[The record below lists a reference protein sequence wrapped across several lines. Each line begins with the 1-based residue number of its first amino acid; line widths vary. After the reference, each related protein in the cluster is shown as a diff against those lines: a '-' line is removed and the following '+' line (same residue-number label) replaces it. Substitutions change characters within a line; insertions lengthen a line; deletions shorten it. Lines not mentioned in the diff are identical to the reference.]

1 MSHADAWLSS
11 RSIDNK
17 LLGDGE
23 RVMTSTLFDL
33 TGKVAVITGSSRG
46 IGRAIAERMAEH
58 GAKVVVTSRKLD
70 ACEEV
75 VKAIKAKGG
84 EAIAL
89 TCNISR
95 KEELQKLVD
104 DTSKHWGGIDVLVCN
119 AAVNPYYGPS
129 IDMPDDAY
137 DKVMNSN
144 VRSNF
149 WLCNM
154 VLPQMAKR
162 GGGSIVIISSIAG
175 LLGSPTLGVYG
186 LSKAADMALARNLC
200 AEWGPKN
207 IRANCIAPGLVRTDF
222 ARTLWEDPKVYEQVV
237 KAYPLRRIGEPDEI
251 AGAAVFLAG
260 PSGSFMTGQTI
271 VIDGGGVVGRGG

>member
-1 MSHADAWLSS
+1 MAVSS
-11 RSIDNK
+11 
-17 LLGDGE
+17 
-23 RVMTSTLFDL
+23 LFDL
-33 TGKVAVITGSSRG
+33 SNKVAVITGSSRG

-75 VKAIKAKGG
+75 VSAITQKGG
-84 EAIAL
+84 HAFAHA
-89 TCNISR
+89 CNIGR
-95 KEELQKLVD
+95 KEDLQKLI
-104 DTSKHWGGIDVLVCN
+104 DTTIAKWGKIDVLVCN

-149 WLCNM
+149 WLANM
-154 VLPQMAKR
+154 ALPHMAKN
-162 GGGSIVIISSIAG
+162 GGGSIIIVSSIAG

-186 LSKAADMALARNLC
+186 LSKAADMALARNIC
-200 AEWGPKN
+200 VEWGPKN

-222 ARTLWEDPKVYEQVV
+222 AKALWENPETYAKTVQV
-237 KAYPLRRIGEPDEI
+237 YPLRRIGEPDEI

-271 VIDGGGVVGRGG
+271 VIDGGGVVGRG

>member
-1 MSHADAWLSS
+1 
-11 RSIDNK
+11 
-17 LLGDGE
+17 
-23 RVMTSTLFDL
+23 MTSSLFDL
-33 TGKVAVITGSSRG
+33 TGKVAVVTGSSRG

-75 VKAIKAKGG
+75 VSSIKAKRG
-84 EAIAL
+84 EAVAIA
-89 TCNISR
+89 CNISR
-95 KEELQKLVD
+95 KEDLQGLVD
-104 DTSKHWGGIDVLVCN
+104 NSIKQYGGIDILVCN

-154 VLPQMAKR
+154 ALPQMAER
-162 GGGSIVIISSIAG
+162 GGGSVIIISSIAG
-175 LLGSPTLGVYG
+175 LLGSTTLGVYG

-207 IRANCIAPGLVRTDF
+207 IRANCIAPGLIRTDF
-222 ARTLWEDPKVYEQVV
+222 AKALWDDPKIYAQTV
-237 KAYPLRRIGEPDEI
+237 KLYPLRRIGEPDEI

>member
-1 MSHADAWLSS
+1 
-11 RSIDNK
+11 
-17 LLGDGE
+17 
-23 RVMTSTLFDL
+23 MTSALFDL
-33 TGKVAVITGSSRG
+33 TGKVAVVTGSSRG

-70 ACEEV
+70 ACEAV
-75 VKAIKAKGG
+75 VQSIKSKSG
-84 EAIAL
+84 EAVAIA
-89 TCNISR
+89 CNISR
-95 KEELQKLVD
+95 KEDLQALVGGAI
-104 DTSKHWGGIDVLVCN
+104 KQWGGIDVLVCN

-129 IDMPDDAY
+129 LDTPDDAY

-154 VLPQMAKR
+154 VLPQMAQR
-162 GGGSIVIISSIAG
+162 GGGSVIIVSSIAG
-175 LLGSPTLGVYG
+175 LLGTSTLGVYG

-200 AEWGPKN
+200 VEWGPKN

-222 ARTLWEDPKVYEQVV
+222 AKALWEDPAVYQKTVKV
-237 KAYPLRRIGEPDEI
+237 YPLRRIGEPDEI

-271 VIDGGGVVGRGG
+271 VIDGGGVVGRGE